1 MSWAPFAPSRTF
13 GSFCK
18 SFRSKSTTSLEMSAG
33 MGGLLYRIRLQSKE
47 ILELKN
53 LVSSHM
59 GVPCGF
65 FSLS

>member
-1 MSWAPFAPSRTF
+1 
-13 GSFCK
+13 
-18 SFRSKSTTSLEMSAG
+18 MSAG

-47 ILELKN
+47 ILDLKN
-53 LVSSHM
+53 LVSYHM